1 MQLLCVLKIHSGADP
16 EDDADQRNTCEKRRD
31 RDKKI
36 TVLVKRESY
45 RECSM
50 QRGKKAWI
58 IHLEAI
64 TFNDDTFMIMA
75 LSVESEA
82 V

>member
-1 MQLLCVLKIHSGADP
+1 
-16 EDDADQRNTCEKRRD
+16 
-31 RDKKI
+31 
-36 TVLVKRESY
+36 
-45 RECSM
+45 M

-75 LSVESEA
+75 LSVESKA
-82 V
+82 VGSRLYLMIPRKKYIKRRFRAILHEILSAF

>member
-1 MQLLCVLKIHSGADP
+1 
-16 EDDADQRNTCEKRRD
+16 
-31 RDKKI
+31 
-36 TVLVKRESY
+36 
-45 RECSM
+45 M